1 MDMPPP
7 DDIAR
12 YLGNLQH
19 EIDAGMIYRTLAETE
34 KQPQLAELY
43 RRLAETEAQ
52 HAGFWEEKMRAA
64 GQTPPPRRPSWRTR
78 VLVWL
83 AKRLGPQ
90 FVLPTMIAQERAD
103 RSNYDVQADARE
115 AAFPAI
121 ERSHARLLETINGT
135 SEGGMGGGLLARLE
149 GRHRAVGGNA
159 LRAGVLGANDGLCS
173 NLSLVMGVAGAVAA
187 GKLEPRAILVTGL
200 AGLLAGASSMA
211 LGEWLS
217 MQSSRELFQRQIA
230 VEAAEI
236 AEAPQEEEEELALI
250 YQAKGLAQEDA
261 RKLAGRLMSDHEHA
275 LDTLSREELGIDP
288 NELGGSAWE
297 AAITSFCLFAAGA
310 IIPVFPFLFLSSN
323 ATGGASTVAVG
334 TSVTLSALMLFLI
347 GAAITLLTGRSVWY
361 SGMRQLLIGL
371 TAAALVYGVGHLL
384 GVTLSG

>member
-1 MDMPPP
+1 MTPRN
-7 DDIAR
+7 DIAR
-12 YLGNLQH
+12 YLDNLQH
-19 EIDAGMIYRTLAETE
+19 EIDAGMIYRTLAEAE

-43 RRLAETEAQ
+43 QRLSETEAQ
-52 HAGFWEEKMRAA
+52 HAGFWEEKLREA
-64 GQTPPPRRPSWRTR
+64 GRTLAPRRPSWRTR
-78 VLVWL
+78 VLIWL

-90 FVLPTMIAQERAD
+90 FVLPTVIAQEQAD
-103 RSNYDVQADARE
+103 TSNYDGQADARE

-121 ERSHARLLETINGT
+121 ERSHARLLETINGS
-135 SEGGMGGGLLARLE
+135 SEGGVGGGLLARLE

-187 GKLEPRAILVTGL
+187 GQLSPRAILVTGL

-217 MQSSRELFQRQIA
+217 MQSSRELYQRQIA
-230 VEAAEI
+230 VEADEI
-236 AEAPQEEEEELALI
+236 AESPEEEEEELALI
-250 YQAKGLAQEDA
+250 YQAKGLTQEDA
-261 RKLAGRLMSDHEHA
+261 RKVAERLMSDHEHA

-288 NELGGSAWE
+288 TELGGSAWE

-310 IIPVFPFLFLSSN
+310 IIPVFPFLFLS
-323 ATGGASTVAVG
+323 GAAAVGVSVAV
-334 TSVTLSALMLFLI
+334 SALTLFLI

-361 SGMRQLLIGL
+361 SGMRQLVIGL
-371 TAAALVYGVGHLL
+371 AAAALVYGVGRLL

>member
-121 ERSHARLLETINGT
+121 ERSSRPAAGDHQRHVGGRDGRRTAGPARGTPSGGRRQRLAGGSAGGQRRTLLQSQPGDG
-135 SEGGMGGGLLARLE
+135 SGRRRGRRQARAP
-149 GRHRAVGGNA
+149 RHPGHRSSRAVGRGQLDGPGRVA
-159 LRAGVLGANDGLCS
+159 LDA
-173 NLSLVMGVAGAVAA
+173 
-187 GKLEPRAILVTGL
+187 KLAR
-200 AGLLAGASSMA
+200 ASS
-211 LGEWLS
+211 S
-217 MQSSRELFQRQIA
+217 
-230 VEAAEI
+230 
-236 AEAPQEEEEELALI
+236 
-250 YQAKGLAQEDA
+250 
-261 RKLAGRLMSDHEHA
+261 
-275 LDTLSREELGIDP
+275 
-288 NELGGSAWE
+288 
-297 AAITSFCLFAAGA
+297 
-310 IIPVFPFLFLSSN
+310 
-323 ATGGASTVAVG
+323 
-334 TSVTLSALMLFLI
+334 
-347 GAAITLLTGRSVWY
+347 GRSPSRRPRSPRRRRKKRRSWP
-361 SGMRQLLIGL
+361 SSTRPRDSPRRTRGSWPG
-371 TAAALVYGVGHLL
+371 G
-384 GVTLSG
+384 

>member
-1 MDMPPP
+1 MTPRN
-7 DDIAR
+7 DIAR
-12 YLGNLQH
+12 YLDNLQH
-19 EIDAGMIYRTLAETE
+19 EIDAGMIYRTLAEAE

-43 RRLAETEAQ
+43 QRLSETETQ
-52 HAGFWEEKMRAA
+52 HAGFWEEKLREA
-64 GQTPPPRRPSWRTR
+64 GRTPAPRRPSWRTR
-78 VLVWL
+78 VLIWL

-90 FVLPTMIAQERAD
+90 FVLPTVIAQEQAD
-103 RSNYDVQADARE
+103 TSNYDSQSDARE

-121 ERSHARLLETINGT
+121 ERSHARLLETINGS
-135 SEGGMGGGLLARLE
+135 SEGGGVGGGLLARLE

-173 NLSLVMGVAGAVAA
+173 NLSLVMGVAGAA
-187 GKLEPRAILVTGL
+187 LTPHAILVTGF

-217 MQSSRELFQRQIA
+217 MQSSRELYQRQIA
-230 VEAAEI
+230 VEADEI
-236 AEAPQEEEEELALI
+236 AESPAEEEEELALI
-250 YQAKGLAQEDA
+250 YQAKGLTQDDA
-261 RKLAGRLMSDHEHA
+261 RKVAERLMSDHEHA

-288 NELGGSAWE
+288 TELGGSAWE

-310 IIPVFPFLFLSSN
+310 IIPVFPFLFL
-323 ATGGASTVAVG
+323 GGMAAVGVSVAV
-334 TSVTLSALMLFLI
+334 SALTLFLI

-361 SGMRQLLIGL
+361 SGMRQLVIGL
-371 TAAALVYGVGHLL
+371 AAAALVYGVGRLL

>member
-1 MDMPPP
+1 
-7 DDIAR
+7 
-12 YLGNLQH
+12 
-19 EIDAGMIYRTLAETE
+19 
-34 KQPQLAELY
+34 
-43 RRLAETEAQ
+43 
-52 HAGFWEEKMRAA
+52 
-64 GQTPPPRRPSWRTR
+64 
-78 VLVWL
+78 
-83 AKRLGPQ
+83 
-90 FVLPTMIAQERAD
+90 
-103 RSNYDVQADARE
+103 
-115 AAFPAI
+115 
-121 ERSHARLLETINGT
+121 
-135 SEGGMGGGLLARLE
+135 
-149 GRHRAVGGNA
+149 
-159 LRAGVLGANDGLCS
+159 
-173 NLSLVMGVAGAVAA
+173 
-187 GKLEPRAILVTGL
+187 
-200 AGLLAGASSMA
+200 MA

-323 ATGGASTVAVG
+323 ATGREYGGRGHKRDAQRADVVSDRRRHHP
-334 TSVTLSALMLFLI
+334 
-347 GAAITLLTGRSVWY
+347 LTGRSVWY

>member
-1 MDMPPP
+1 MTQP

-19 EIDAGMIYRTLAETE
+19 EIDAGTIYRALAETE

-43 RRLAETEAQ
+43 RRLSETEAQ
-52 HAGFWEEKMRAA
+52 HAAFWEEKLQAA
-64 GQTPPPRRPSWRTR
+64 GQPPAPRRPGWRTR
-78 VLVWL
+78 VLIWL

-90 FVLPTMIAQERAD
+90 FVLPTMIAQERVD
-103 RSNYDVQADARE
+103 RSHYDAQADARE
-115 AAFPAI
+115 AAFPTI

-173 NLSLVMGVAGAVAA
+173 NLSLVMGVAGAA
-187 GKLEPRAILVTGL
+187 LSPHAIVVTGL

-236 AEAPQEEEEELALI
+236 AEAPEEEEEELALI
-250 YQAKGLAQEDA
+250 YQAKGLSSEDA
-261 RKLAGRLMSDHEHA
+261 RKLAGRLMSDHENA
-275 LDTLSREELGIDP
+275 LDTLAREELGIDP

-310 IIPVFPFLFLSSN
+310 IIPVFPFLFLSGLRAVGVS
-323 ATGGASTVAVG
+323 VAV
-334 TSVTLSALMLFLI
+334 SALTLFLI

-371 TAAALVYGVGHLL
+371 TAAVLVYGVGHLL

>member
-1 MDMPPP
+1 MTQH

-19 EIDAGMIYRTLAETE
+19 EIDAGTIYRTLAETE

-43 RRLAETEAQ
+43 RRLSETEAQ
-52 HAGFWEEKMRAA
+52 HAGFWEEKLRTA
-64 GQTPPPRRPSWRTR
+64 GQTPAPRRPSWRTR
-78 VLVWL
+78 VLTWL

-90 FVLPTMIAQERAD
+90 FVLPTMIAQERTD

-115 AAFPAI
+115 AAFPEI
-121 ERSHARLLETINGT
+121 ERSHARLLETISDSPG
-135 SEGGMGGGLLARLE
+135 SGMGGGLLARLE

-187 GKLEPRAILVTGL
+187 GQLSPHAILVTGL

-250 YQAKGLAQEDA
+250 YQAKGLSQEDA
-261 RKLAGRLMSDHEHA
+261 RKLAGRLMSDHENA

-310 IIPVFPFLFLSSN
+310 IIPVFPFLFLSGT
-323 ATGGASTVAVG
+323 AAVG
-334 TSVTLSALMLFLI
+334 TSLAASALTLFLI

-361 SGMRQLLIGL
+361 SGTRQLLIGL
-371 TAAALVYGVGHLL
+371 TAAALVYGVGRLL